1 MKCQQCEKPATF
13 HITELAGDLP
23 EELHLCE
30 DHARVYLMQADEPE
44 EMAPSIAG
52 ALAQHLKISQ
62 TAEEL
67 SELDKRY
74 CPVCE
79 ITFFE
84 FRNAGRLGCPHDYIF
99 FGEELEPLI
108 HNIHGAASHTGKKP
122 RRGTPGTDGQT
133 ELIRLRRELESA
145 VEREEYERASELR
158 DGIKKLEQENEPE

>member
-1 MKCQQCEKPATF
+1 MKCQHCEKPATF

-30 DHARVYLMQADEPE
+30 DHARVYLMQADEPD

-52 ALAQHLKISQ
+52 ALAQHLKITQ

-67 SELDKRY
+67 SQLDKQQ

-79 ITFFE
+79 ITFYD
-84 FRNAGRLGCPHDYIF
+84 FRHEGRLGCPHDYVF

-108 HNIHGAASHTGKKP
+108 LNIHGATNHVGKKP
-122 RRGTPGTDGQT
+122 RRGKPATDEQT
-133 ELIRLRRELESA
+133 ELIRLRRELKSA
-145 VEREEYERASELR
+145 VELEEYERASELR
-158 DGIKKLEQENEPE
+158 DQIKNLEEGNKPN